1 MEHHHKT
8 DRVERWLDLPVPAA
22 EVWALIGDF
31 FRLDLWHPGVESS
44 EKVELE
50 GELYRHVRAKG
61 GATFLEKLEAQ
72 DDRMQ
77 RYSIAESGL
86 PVENYLATLT
96 CFDREEPGAEGCRVY
111 WSASFDS
118 DHPEADEI
126 IAGIFESG
134 LRGLRDRFGG

>member
-1 MEHHHKT
+1 M
-8 DRVERWLDLPVPAA
+8 
-22 EVWALIGDF
+22 
-31 FRLDLWHPGVESS
+31 
-44 EKVELE
+44 ELE

-72 DDRMQ
+72 DDRVQ